1 MKPKVFYDKS
11 TNRLKKILGRIIP
24 HNTRFRPSGVCHI
37 NTKTN
42 NETVC
47 AQSEVRVHS
56 IYPNLTTPLEISE
69 DLYIACSDYWKPMRS
84 VTTDYVV
91 VEVPNGRVY
100 TDNESSVAI
109 MSQQN
114 RIIENVSLS
123 LTEGKATSA
132 DQNNIFNQS
141 YFQAPTRFQGTVFSM
156 LTGGAGLNN
165 IGHWFLDVLPRL
177 HLLRESGLYNEV
189 DWFLVPN
196 TRYSYQTETLEL
208 LGIPAE
214 KIITSVEYHHLTA
227 DRIIASTAPRGN
239 HTLVPRWLG
248 QYIRNSFLPL
258 VQHEVLPASER
269 VPYLYISRSDSAMR
283 NVLNEKELL
292 EALEAYK
299 FKSIVSSKYSILEK
313 IRMFSQAKVVVSATG
328 AGLISMLFCKPG
340 TKIIEIFHEG
350 FVIEPFYDIAT
361 KIDLDYDYIICKGEK
376 PVHNADEGQRQHL
389 FVDTDQVVE
398 ILEKMR
404 KNTGKKSSVEAV

>member
-11 TNRLKKILGRIIP
+11 TKRLKKILGRIIP
-24 HNTRFRPSGVCHI
+24 HNKKFRPNGVCRI
-37 NTKTN
+37 SSGS
-42 NETVC
+42 EAPC
-47 AQSEVRVHS
+47 SPSEVKVHS

-69 DLYIACSDYWKPMRS
+69 DLYKACSDYWKPMRS

-91 VEVPNGRVY
+91 VEVPNGRIY

-109 MSQQN
+109 VSQQN
-114 RIIENVSLS
+114 RIVENVSLS
-123 LTEGKATSA
+123 LVDGKVVGA
-132 DQNNIFNQS
+132 DKNNIFDQS
-141 YFQAPTRFQGTVFSM
+141 YFQAPTRFPGTVFSM

-165 IGHWFLDVLPRL
+165 IGHWFMDVLPRL
-177 HLLRESGLYNEV
+177 HLLRESGLYDEV
-189 DWFLVPN
+189 DWFLVPS

-227 DRIIASTAPRGN
+227 DRVIASTAPRGN

-258 VQHEVLPASER
+258 VQHEVLPESER
-269 VPYLYISRSDSAMR
+269 VPYLYISRSDSAIR
-283 NVLNEKELL
+283 NVLNEQELL
-292 EALEAYK
+292 EKLEAYK

-328 AGLISMLFCKPG
+328 AGLISMFFCKPG

-361 KIDLDYDYIICKGEK
+361 KIDLDYNYLICKGDK

-389 FVDTDQVVE
+389 YVDTNQLVE

-404 KNTGKKSSVEAV
+404 KSSGKKSSMEAV

>member
-11 TNRLKKILGRIIP
+11 TKRLKKILGRVIP
-24 HNTRFRPSGVCHI
+24 RNTRFRPNGVYRI
-37 NTKTN
+37 NLNDRRTCN
-42 NETVC
+42 N
-47 AQSEVRVHS
+47 AEVKVHS
-56 IYPNLTTPLEISE
+56 IYPNLVTPLEISE
-69 DLYIACSDYWKPMRS
+69 ELYKACSDYWKPKRS
-84 VTTDYVV
+84 VTTDYLV

-109 MSQQN
+109 VTQLN
-114 RIIENVSLS
+114 RVVENVTLS
-123 LTEGKATSA
+123 LTDGKVT
-132 DQNNIFNQS
+132 DPEQNNIFDQS
-141 YFQAPTRFQGTVFSM
+141 YFQAPTRFKGTVFSL

-177 HLLRESGLYNEV
+177 HLLRESGLYDEV
-189 DWFLVPN
+189 DWFLVPS

-208 LGIPAE
+208 LGIPAD
-214 KIITSVEYHHLTA
+214 KIITGVEYKHLTA
-227 DRIIASTAPRGN
+227 DKIIASTAPRGN

-248 QYIRNSFLPL
+248 QYVRDSFLPL
-258 VQHEVLPASER
+258 VQNEKPTMEEKA
-269 VPYLYISRSDSAMR
+269 PYLYISRSDSAIR

-328 AGLISMLFCKPG
+328 AGLISMFFCKPG

-361 KIDLDYDYIICKGEK
+361 KIDLDYDYIICKGDK
-376 PVHNADEGQRQHL
+376 KVHDATEGQRQHL
-389 FVDTDQVVE
+389 FVETDQVVE
-398 ILEKMR
+398 ILDKMR
-404 KNTGKKSSVEAV
+404 KSSEKTSNVETV

>member
-11 TNRLKKILGRIIP
+11 TKRLKKILGRIIP
-24 HNTRFRPSGVCHI
+24 HNTRFRPDGVFQI
-37 NTKTN
+37 NTKS
-42 NETVC
+42 ETTSPP
-47 AQSEVRVHS
+47 SEVKVYS

-69 DLYIACSDYWKPMRS
+69 DLYQACSDYWKPKRS

-91 VEVPNGRVY
+91 VEVPNGRIY

-114 RIIENVSLS
+114 HIIENVSLS
-123 LTEGKATSA
+123 LVDGKVVSA
-132 DQNNIFNQS
+132 DQNNIFTQS
-141 YFQAPTRFQGTVFSM
+141 YFQAPTRFPGTVFSM

-165 IGHWFLDVLPRL
+165 IGHWFMDVLPRL

-189 DWFLVPN
+189 DWFLVPS
-196 TRYSYQTETLEL
+196 TRYGYQTETLEL

-227 DRIIASTAPRGN
+227 DRVIASTAPRGS

-258 VQHEVLPASER
+258 VQHEVLPESER

-292 EALEAYK
+292 EALEPYK

-328 AGLISMLFCKPG
+328 AGLISMFFCKPG

-361 KIDLDYDYIICKGEK
+361 KIDLDYDYLICKGDK

-389 FVDTDQVVE
+389 LVDTNQVVE

-404 KNTGKKSSVEAV
+404 KSSGKKSSVETV

>member
-11 TNRLKKILGRIIP
+11 TKRLKKILGRVIP
-24 HNTRFRPSGVCHI
+24 HNTRLRPIGVCQVDAK
-37 NTKTN
+37 NG
-42 NETVC
+42 
-47 AQSEVRVHS
+47 SEQAGSEIKVHP
-56 IYPNLTTPLEISE
+56 IYPNLTTPLEITE
-69 DLYIACSDYWKPMRS
+69 DLYKACSDYWKPMRS
-84 VTTDYVV
+84 VNTDYVV
-91 VEVPNGRVY
+91 VEAPNGRIY

-109 MSQQN
+109 VSQQN

-123 LTEGKATSA
+123 LINGKAGSA
-132 DQNNIFNQS
+132 DKNNIFHQS

-156 LTGGAGLNN
+156 ITGGAGLNN

-177 HLLRESGLYNEV
+177 HLLRESGLYDEV
-189 DWFLVPN
+189 DWFLVPD

-227 DRIIASTAPRGN
+227 DRVIASTAPRGN

-248 QYIRNSFLPL
+248 QFIRNSFLPL
-258 VQHEVLPASER
+258 VQHEVLPDSER
-269 VPYLYISRSDSAMR
+269 VPYLYISRSDSAIR

-292 EALEAYK
+292 EALEPYK

-328 AGLISMLFCKPG
+328 AGLISMFFCKPG
-340 TKIIEIFHEG
+340 TMIIEIFHEG

-361 KIDLDYDYIICKGEK
+361 KIDLDYDYIICKGDK
-376 PVHNADEGQRQHL
+376 PVHSADEGQHQHL
-389 FVDTDQVVE
+389 LVETDKVVH

-404 KNTGKKSSVEAV
+404 KSAGKEYSLT

>member
-11 TNRLKKILGRIIP
+11 TKRLKKIMGRIIP
-24 HNTRFRPSGVCHI
+24 HNKRFRPIGVCRI
-37 NTKTN
+37 SKGG
-42 NETVC
+42 ETSC
-47 AQSEVRVHS
+47 PPSEVKVYP

-69 DLYIACSDYWKPMRS
+69 DLYKACSDYWKPMRS

-91 VEVPNGRVY
+91 AEVPNGRIY

-109 MSQQN
+109 VSQQN
-114 RIIENVSLS
+114 RIVENVSLS
-123 LTEGKATSA
+123 MINGKVVDAEK
-132 DQNNIFNQS
+132 NNIFDQS
-141 YFQAPTRFQGTVFSM
+141 YFQAPTRFKGTVFSM

-165 IGHWFLDVLPRL
+165 IGHWFMDVLPRL
-177 HLLRESGLYNEV
+177 HLLRESGLYDEV
-189 DWFLVPN
+189 DWFLVPS

-214 KIITSVEYHHLTA
+214 KIITSIEYHHLTA
-227 DRIIASTAPRGN
+227 DRVIASTAPRGS

-248 QYIRNSFLPL
+248 QYIRDSFLPL
-258 VQHEVLPASER
+258 VQHEVLPESER
-269 VPYLYISRSDSAMR
+269 VPYLYISRSDSAIR
-283 NVLNEKELL
+283 NVLNEQELL
-292 EALEAYK
+292 EALEPYK

-313 IRMFSQAKVVVSATG
+313 IRMFSQAKVVISATG
-328 AGLISMLFCKPG
+328 AGLISMFFCKPG

-361 KIDLDYDYIICKGEK
+361 KIDLDYDYIICKGDK

-389 FVDTDQVVE
+389 LVDTKQVVS

-404 KNTGKKSSVEAV
+404 KNSGKKTNVEAV